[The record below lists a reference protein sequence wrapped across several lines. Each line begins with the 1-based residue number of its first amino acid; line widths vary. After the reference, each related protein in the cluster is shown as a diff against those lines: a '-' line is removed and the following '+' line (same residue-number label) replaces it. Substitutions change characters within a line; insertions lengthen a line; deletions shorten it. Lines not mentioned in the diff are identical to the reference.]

1 MFAVMQGKRPPR
13 PGHPLSRTRGLND
26 KVWHIITACWDQDP
40 DARPTASKVVEYFR
54 GLPNQPSDHRP
65 PNDFDKALPS
75 RVLSAHNRIDHPFST
90 LALRSQDIDKMYQA
104 ELASSKGGDEHL
116 ADNTGSLDDTFGED
130 TYASEATN
138 PKKPLSTTLTD
149 TVFTNITIDPRFE
162 DNFDSPSVGADVMRL
177 SNGATPSAAE
187 IAYPWGFAD
196 NLQSLSAADSILFE
210 PVFEGTF
217 DFASARAAA
226 RTFSPPM
233 VGGNGNLPSFMKPKP
248 AELVIIRAIRAK
260 GELPGPAS
268 VEASFIPSWTPN
280 ATLPVF
286 YDTDFFSSSSR
297 LQVSLRRISS
307 IFSSTTPP
315 WSILSSPRVDSYEEL
330 AELVSQPGRHSAR
343 VC

>member
-1 MFAVMQGKRPPR
+1 
-13 PGHPLSRTRGLND
+13 
-26 KVWHIITACWDQDP
+26 
-40 DARPTASKVVEYFR
+40 
-54 GLPNQPSDHRP
+54 
-65 PNDFDKALPS
+65 
-75 RVLSAHNRIDHPFST
+75 
-90 LALRSQDIDKMYQA
+90 
-104 ELASSKGGDEHL
+104 
-116 ADNTGSLDDTFGED
+116 
-130 TYASEATN
+130 
-138 PKKPLSTTLTD
+138 
-149 TVFTNITIDPRFE
+149 
-162 DNFDSPSVGADVMRL
+162 
-177 SNGATPSAAE
+177 
-187 IAYPWGFAD
+187 
-196 NLQSLSAADSILFE
+196 
-210 PVFEGTF
+210 
-217 DFASARAAA
+217 
-226 RTFSPPM
+226 M

-343 VC
+343 IRLRWPLRQKEWKESKDASGVITTGINDST